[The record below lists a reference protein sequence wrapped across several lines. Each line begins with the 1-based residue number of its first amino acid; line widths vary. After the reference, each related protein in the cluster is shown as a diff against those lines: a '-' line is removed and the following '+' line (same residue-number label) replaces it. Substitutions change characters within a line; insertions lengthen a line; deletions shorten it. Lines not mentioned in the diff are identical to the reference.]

1 MYRSIMAISEGGPD
15 AEPSFRLAA
24 SLATTFGGTVDAVHF
39 TEDLPHD
46 ADIANQS
53 MPFLARLSRDRL
65 VARAGESRRAFE
77 AVIAAL
83 PGATYSGDRPMTRDE
98 LVHLGRFAGL
108 IVIGRPGADPEN
120 VAPETVK
127 AALYESARPV
137 VIAPPRP
144 GGLALDRVVIAWNGS
159 APAARAV
166 GAAMPFLARAGKV
179 TVLATD
185 AEPDAVGAP
194 LLVRLL
200 ARHGIAATVEAVKLR
215 ALTGR
220 GRGRALLAEA
230 AGREADL
237 LVMGAYGHGE
247 LSNFLGLG
255 GATAK
260 VIASCPMPLLLAR

>member
-1 MYRSIMAISEGGPD
+1 MAISEGGPD

-24 SLATTFGGTVDAVHF
+24 ALATTFGGTVDAVHF

-46 ADIANQS
+46 SDIANQS
-53 MPFLARLSRDRL
+53 MPFLARLSRERL
-65 VARAGESRRAFE
+65 VARAEESRRVYKALV
-77 AVIAAL
+77 AGL
-83 PGATYSGDRPMTRDE
+83 PGATFSGDKPMTRDQ

-108 IVIGRPGADPEN
+108 VVIGRPGSDPEN

-144 GGLALDRVVIAWNGS
+144 GAGSLGRVVIAWNGS

-166 GAAMPFLARAGKV
+166 GAAMPFLRRAGAV

-185 AEPDAVGAP
+185 AAREAVGAP

-200 ARHGIAATVEAVKLR
+200 ARHGIAATVETVKLR

-230 AGREADL
+230 VARKADL

-260 VIASCPMPLLLAR
+260 VISSCPMPLLLAR

>member
-1 MYRSIMAISEGGPD
+1 MYRSIVAISEGGPD

-24 SLATTFGGTVDAVHF
+24 QLAATFGGTVDAVHF
-39 TEDLPHD
+39 TEDLPGD
-46 ADIANQS
+46 AAIANQS
-53 MPFLARLSRDRL
+53 MPFLARLSVDRL
-65 VARAGESRRAFE
+65 TARLHETRRAYE
-77 AVIAAL
+77 ALIAAI
-83 PGATYSGDRPMTRDE
+83 PGATFTGDAAMTRE
-98 LVHLGRFAGL
+98 MLVRLGRFAGL

-127 AALYESARPV
+127 AALYDSARPV
-137 VIAPPRP
+137 VIAPPSVGSGAP
-144 GGLALDRVVIAWNGS
+144 GRIVVAWNGS
-159 APAARAV
+159 APSARAV
-166 GAAMPFLARAGKV
+166 GAAMPFLEKAGSA
-179 TVLATD
+179 TVLVAD
-185 AEPDAVGAP
+185 ADPRAVGAP
-194 LLVRLL
+194 RLLRLL
-200 ARHGIAATVEAVKLR
+200 ARHGVTATVEAVRLR

-230 AGREADL
+230 VERRADL

>member
-39 TEDLPHD
+39 TEDMPHD

-53 MPFLARLSRDRL
+53 MPFLARLSSERLAARAQESVRAFQAL
-65 VARAGESRRAFE
+65 VAG
-77 AVIAAL
+77 L
-83 PGATYSGDRPMTRDE
+83 PGATFAGDTPMTRDQ
-98 LVHLGRFAGL
+98 LVHFGRFAGL

-120 VAPETVK
+120 VAPEKVK

-144 GGLALDRVVIAWNGS
+144 GTAALDRVVVAWNDS

-166 GAAMPFLARAGKV
+166 GAAMPFLKRAGSV
-179 TVLATD
+179 IVLATD
-185 AEPDAVGAP
+185 ATPAAAGAP
-194 LLVRLL
+194 RLVRLL
-200 ARHGIAATVEAVKLR
+200 ARHGIPVTVETVKLR

-220 GRGRALLAEA
+220 GRGRLLLAEA
-230 AGREADL
+230 VARQADL

-260 VIASCPMPLLLAR
+260 VISSCPMPLLLAR

>member
-1 MYRSIMAISEGGPD
+1 MYRSIMAVSEGGPD

-24 SLATTFGGTVDAVHF
+24 ALATSFGGTIDAVHF
-39 TEDLPHD
+39 TEDMPHD

-53 MPFLARLSRDRL
+53 MPFLARLSRERL
-65 VARAGESRRAFE
+65 VARAEESRRAF
-77 AVIAAL
+77 ASVVAAL
-83 PGATYSGDRPMTRDE
+83 PGATFTGDKPMTRDQ

-144 GGLALDRVVIAWNGS
+144 APGTLSRVVIAWNGS

-166 GAAMPFLARAGKV
+166 GAAMPFLARAGLV
-179 TVLATD
+179 TVLVTD
-185 AEPDAVGAP
+185 SDPAAVGAP

-200 ARHGIAATVEAVKLR
+200 ARHGISATVEAAKLR

-220 GRGRALLAEA
+220 GRGRALLAA
-230 AGREADL
+230 AVERKADL